1 LERSIAYLGY
11 LVGVRLLVLGNDNRY
26 FIGVGSRDFQPPP
39 TSRPNGVERVSALP
53 PSIFRGGRRV
63 HTKVCYNGIEKRGNI
78 PIAVVLER
86 RIGGRLH
93 VHHMGEKDQ
102 VEKR

>member
-1 LERSIAYLGY
+1 M
-11 LVGVRLLVLGNDNRY
+11 GVCLLVLGNDDGY

-39 TSRPNGVERVSALP
+39 TSRHIGVERVSALP

-63 HTKVCYNGIEKRGNI
+63 HTKVCYDGVENRGNI
-78 PIAVVLER
+78 PVTVVLER

-102 VEKR
+102 VEER